1 MNMEVELVAPLS
13 VGTTADGEIRLTS
26 VEFLVP
32 IWKLVNSREFSKFD
46 SHQFFILKPYI
57 FEELSVLL
65 VDTGASVLVFPVS
78 SPPPNSECQCSTEN
92 YQRLWQI
99 ALQFGSGLFVWT
111 FLLADGS
118 MAILSTEF
126 LCHHHLLVGV
136 EGFLHFGCFLP
147 GTDFPCFLCF
157 CQFSF
162 RTFYCTVGNLG
173 RIIDL
178 LAEYADVITSKGYSA
193 TVPKHPVRHSV
204 STDPGPLVFAKASGL
219 DAEKLESARK
229 EFTAMEAAGV
239 IINSNSPWASPI
251 HMLQK
256 PDCSWHPCGD
266 NCH

>member
-13 VGTTADGEIRLTS
+13 VGTTADGE
-26 VEFLVP
+26 FPVP

-46 SHQFFILKPYI
+46 FHRFFILKPYI

-126 LCHHHLLVGV
+126 LCHHQLLVGV
-136 EGFLHFGCFLP
+136 AGSCLLDASSLEPISLVSSVSASSPSELF
-147 GTDFPCFLCF
+147 TA
-157 CQFSF
+157 
-162 RTFYCTVGNLG
+162 
-173 RIIDL
+173 L
-178 LAEYADVITSKGYSA
+178 LAT
-193 TVPKHPVRHSV
+193 
-204 STDPGPLVFAKASGL
+204 L
-219 DAEKLESARK
+219 K
-229 EFTAMEAAGV
+229 E
-239 IINSNSPWASPI
+239 
-251 HMLQK
+251 L
-256 PDCSWHPCGD
+256 
-266 NCH
+266 